1 MEEQPERAREVF
13 QAGLELVA
21 ERGIAGAS
29 LRRLAARLGL
39 SQPSLYHYFKSKDE
53 LIDHLAVYG
62 AQHMVRSMDMARLPT
77 IPLCQIPHVVKDA
90 IIELYRGERH
100 VTYVKFLFVV
110 AIESPRHREV
120 IRHVFEEHLLRETG
134 SEMDPFMQMH
144 PQLAH
149 DLAQALFFLARGVGL
164 ALMEDRIMF
173 GLDEPSE
180 RTKMHCD
187 FIARMTAQ
195 FLDSLQVPQP

>member
-1 MEEQPERAREVF
+1 MEDQPERAREVF

-62 AQHMVRSMDMARLPT
+62 AQHMVRSMDLARLPT
-77 IPLCQIPHVVKDA
+77 MPLSQIPHYVKDA
-90 IIELYRGERH
+90 IFELYRGERH

-110 AIESPRHREV
+110 AIESPTHREV
-120 IRHVFEEHLLRETG
+120 IRRAFEEHLLRQAGPEI
-134 SEMDPFMQMH
+134 EPFAKLDPQFAQDFMN
-144 PQLAH
+144 
-149 DLAQALFFLARGVGL
+149 ALLYLARGVGL
-164 ALMEDRIMF
+164 ALMEERILF

-180 RTKMHCD
+180 RTRLHCD
-187 FIARMTAQ
+187 FIATMTSQ
-195 FLDSLQVPQP
+195 FLDSIQTRAG